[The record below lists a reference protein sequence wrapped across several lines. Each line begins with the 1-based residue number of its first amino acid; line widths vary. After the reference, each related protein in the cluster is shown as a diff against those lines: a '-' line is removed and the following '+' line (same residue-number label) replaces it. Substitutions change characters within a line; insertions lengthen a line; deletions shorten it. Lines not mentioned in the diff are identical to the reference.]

1 MNPRNEEKKMEVYR
15 FICDFTEENGFS
27 PSYSEISSALGI
39 AKSTVSKFVTR
50 LAEEELIEGAGTRHM
65 TPRTFSAS
73 VMQVPLIGDIAC
85 GKPILAVEDIE
96 EYIPVPRSRF
106 SEGKY
111 FALKAH
117 GDSMCDIGIQS
128 GDTVII
134 KWQDTATNGDIVVA
148 LIDDGTGDGERA
160 TLKRFFFDRA
170 HSRYILH
177 AENPAY
183 ADIVLDRVRI
193 LGVAS
198 ACLHML

>member
-1 MNPRNEEKKMEVYR
+1 MNPRNDEKKMEVYR
-15 FICDFTEENGFS
+15 FICDFTEENGYS
-27 PSYSEISSALGI
+27 PSYAEISTALGI
-39 AKSTVSKFVTR
+39 ARSTVSKFVTR
-50 LAEEELIEGAGTRHM
+50 LGEEELLFGVGTRHM
-65 TPRTFSAS
+65 TPHSISAS
-73 VMQVPLIGDIAC
+73 VLQVPLIGDIAC
-85 GKPILAVEDIE
+85 GNPILAVEDIE
-96 EYIPVPRSRF
+96 EYIPVPKSRF

-111 FALKAH
+111 FALKAR

-134 KWQDTATNGDIVVA
+134 KWQDTAKSGDIVVA

-160 TLKRFFFDRA
+160 TLKRFFFDPA

-183 ADIVLDRVRI
+183 ADIVLDHVRI